1 MINEDSLLF
10 LYEFRAQAG
19 LREIPFFFFPT
30 ESMSTIIR
38 YRRRLASPP
47 HKMTKSNDTEAKSNP
62 KALFYHHSQ
71 RGKSSF
77 LGGKCAWWWGGLV
90 CSRTP
95 NHNAA
100 RRMWFKVFIPANPHF
115 QPSFSP
121 QTLASADSASLDPF
135 DRKAAEREVDFRLG
149 T

>member
-10 LYEFRAQAG
+10 LYEFGAQAG
-19 LREIPFFFFPT
+19 LREIPFFFFFPA

-62 KALFYHHSQ
+62 KALFYHRSQ

-77 LGGKCAWWWGGLV
+77 LGGNVRGGAGGPRGVGLQ
-90 CSRTP
+90 P
-95 NHNAA
+95 NRNAA
-100 RRMWFKVFIPANPHF
+100 RRMWFKVFIPVNPHF
-115 QPSFSP
+115 NPLFPPNVSLGGFS
-121 QTLASADSASLDPF
+121 LS
-135 DRKAAEREVDFRLG
+135 
-149 T
+149 